1 MGASVQNSLRPR
13 TGHSIYSR
21 YRSNLL
27 ASALATTAGIAL
39 LAGLA
44 TSAQAFQ
51 FDWQQR
57 AAPQPVAMPQP
68 EAVRPTPRPPKATTT
83 TTASRDKPAAK
94 DGKDVKDNP
103 EDVAGR
109 AKGQLSIIV
118 SIDKQH
124 LTLYSDGQPIAHS
137 RVSTGQP
144 GHSTPTGVFSVIQK
158 DRWHRSNLYG
168 DAPMFYMQ
176 RITWSGVAMHQGI
189 VPNYP
194 ASHGCIRLPEAFAK
208 QLWGITRL
216 GVRVIVARGE
226 VTPVAISHAKLFTL
240 KREQPVEPKID
251 AKLDVKNDARSAQG
265 ETSSAIVQAAYS
277 ALAELRGKRGETA
290 TDAGKPG
297 DPALDAM
304 AYAMGSPRESAATS
318 SEVVRSAYDTFDT
331 GKPRRSRLAISTDP
345 NATDTPVLKPG
356 PISVFISRKEGKLFV
371 RKGFT
376 PVFSVPVSF
385 EQPDRPLG
393 THVYTA
399 LSLKDD
405 NTTMRWNVISMPG
418 AGAAKPEKGK
428 RVEPVGPA
436 SNASEALD
444 RVNVP
449 QEALDRISELMS
461 PGASLIIS
469 DQGLGPE
476 TGVGTDFIVLTR

>member
-1 MGASVQNSLRPR
+1 M
-13 TGHSIYSR
+13 
-21 YRSNLL
+21 
-27 ASALATTAGIAL
+27 TAGVAL

-44 TSAQAFQ
+44 TPAQAFQ

-57 AAPQPVAMPQP
+57 AAPQPMPQP
-68 EAVRPTPRPPKATTT
+68 EVVRPTVRPTKPTST
-83 TTASRDKPAAK
+83 TTASREKPAKEK
-94 DGKDVKDNP
+94 DGKDNP
-103 EDVAGR
+103 EDVAGK

-124 LTLYSDGQPIAHS
+124 LTLYSDGIPIAHS

-158 DRWHRSNLYG
+158 DRWHHSNLYG

-216 GVRVIVARGE
+216 GVRVIVARSE

-240 KREQPVEPKID
+240 KKEQPVEPKID
-251 AKLDVKNDARSAQG
+251 VKLDNKLDVRSGEG
-265 ETSSAIVQAAYS
+265 ETSSAIVQAAF
-277 ALAELRGKRGETA
+277 AELRGKRGETV
-290 TDAGKPG
+290 TDAGKLG
-297 DPALDAM
+297 DPAIDAM
-304 AYAMGSPRESAATS
+304 AYAMGSPRESAVTS
-318 SEVVRSAYDTFDT
+318 SDVVRSAYDRFDT
-331 GKPRRSRLAISTDP
+331 GKPRRSRAAMNTST
-345 NATDTPVLKPG
+345 TDTPVLKPG

-371 RKGFT
+371 RKGFA

-385 EQPDRPLG
+385 EHPDRPLG

-399 LSLKDD
+399 LSFKDD
-405 NTTMRWNVISMPG
+405 NMTMRWTVVSMPG
-418 AGAAKPEKGK
+418 SAAKPEKGK
-428 RVEPVGPA
+428 RVEPVAAA
-436 SNASEALD
+436 SNATDALD
-444 RVNVP
+444 RVNIP
-449 QEALDRISELMS
+449 QDALDRISELMS

-476 TGVGTDFIVLTR
+476 TGEGTDFIVLTR